1 MAAHDET
8 QSSAV
13 GLQDMHMHMHN
24 NDNNNNNHHSING
37 EDLKARVPKP
47 TGMVSQ
53 VPIPPYTKLANPG
66 PLGLIGFALTTFV
79 LGLYQCGA
87 G

>member
-1 MAAHDET
+1 MATQDHIHSPAGGMQDGHDYHP
-8 QSSAV
+8 V
-13 GLQDMHMHMHN
+13 
-24 NDNNNNNHHSING
+24 NG
-37 EDLKARVPKP
+37 EDLNARVPKH
-47 TGMVSQ
+47 TGLVSQ
-53 VPIPPYTKLANPG
+53 VPTPPFVKLGNPG

>member
-1 MAAHDET
+1 MATQDQT
-8 QSSAV
+8 QSPAV
-13 GLQDMHMHMHN
+13 GMQDLHDGHQN
-24 NDNNNNNHHSING
+24 NG
-37 EDLKARVPKP
+37 ADLKARVPKH

-53 VPIPPYTKLANPG
+53 VLAPQFGKLANPG

>member
-1 MAAHDET
+1 MAAQDET
-8 QSSAV
+8 QSSPV
-13 GLQDMHMHMHN
+13 GMQDMH
-24 NDNNNNNHHSING
+24 DSHHLNG
-37 EDLKARVPKP
+37 DDLKAQVPKH

-53 VPIPPYTKLANPG
+53 VPLPPFGKLANPG

-87 G
+87 GYVAASIYL

>member
-1 MAAHDET
+1 MSTNAEGTSNGQNYVKDEAAVDP
-8 QSSAV
+8 AV
-13 GLQDMHMHMHN
+13 RRHLDF
-24 NDNNNNNHHSING
+24 
-37 EDLKARVPKP
+37 
-47 TGMVSQ
+47 VSQ
-53 VPIPPYTKLANPG
+53 VPNAPFNKLANPG

>member
-1 MAAHDET
+1 MAITEET
-8 QSSAV
+8 NGAEVQ
-13 GLQDMHMHMHN
+13 
-24 NDNNNNNHHSING
+24 NHEQING
-37 EDLKARVPKP
+37 RDAIVPAPKP
-47 TGMVSQ
+47 QITTVSQ
-53 VPIPPYTKLANPG
+53 VPSPQFGKLANPG